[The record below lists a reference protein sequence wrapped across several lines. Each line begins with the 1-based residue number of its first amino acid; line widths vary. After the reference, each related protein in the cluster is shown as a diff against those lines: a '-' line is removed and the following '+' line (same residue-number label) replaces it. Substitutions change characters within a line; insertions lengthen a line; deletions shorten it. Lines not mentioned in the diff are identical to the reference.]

1 MSGEC
6 NRLLRFFEKM
16 KAGERMVRY
25 KATIAYD
32 GTNFQGFQRQ
42 PNGRTVQEEI
52 EKH

>member
-1 MSGEC
+1 
-6 NRLLRFFEKM
+6 
-16 KAGERMVRY
+16 MVRY

>member
-1 MSGEC
+1 
-6 NRLLRFFEKM
+6 
-16 KAGERMVRY
+16 MVRY

-52 EKH
+52 EKTDPTGTLGVHDFFCFIH

>member
-1 MSGEC
+1 MQSAPQI
-6 NRLLRFFEKM
+6 FEKM
-16 KAGERMVRY
+16 KAGEKMVRY